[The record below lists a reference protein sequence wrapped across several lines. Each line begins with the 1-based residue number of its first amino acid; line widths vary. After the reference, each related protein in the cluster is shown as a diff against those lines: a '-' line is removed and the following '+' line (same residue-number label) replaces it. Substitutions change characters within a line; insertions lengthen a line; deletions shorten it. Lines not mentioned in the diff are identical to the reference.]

1 MDDFSTWI
9 LISAPVT
16 GFALIVITAIAALVV
31 HA

>member
-1 MDDFSTWI
+1 MDDFSTWV

-16 GFALIVITAIAALVV
+16 GIALIVITALAALVA